1 MKRVTENRVRG
12 EVRPW
17 EKLLLAGTVKA
28 SKATMEETKRKGKG
42 PAPSPALVDICS
54 RVMKLPVEEPL
65 KYQFSDEKIANNFRS
80 AFGQHIVRT
89 GQDKDIHVSRCECT
103 VYIYR
108 KDTTP
113 TAS

>member
-1 MKRVTENRVRG
+1 MKKVTENRVRG

-42 PAPSPALVDICS
+42 ATPSPALVDICS
-54 RVMKLPVEEPL
+54 RVMRLPVEEPV
-65 KYQFSDEKIANNFRS
+65 KYPFPDEKIASNFRS
-80 AFGQHIVRT
+80 ALGQHIVRT
-89 GQDKDIHVSRCECT
+89 GLEKEIHVSRCECT